1 MYNKTS
7 SNLLTIKL
15 LTPKQSVTLVDKTLF
30 GIILFLAQVRS

>member
-15 LTPKQSVTLVDKTLF
+15 LTPKQSVTLVDETLF